1 MAKDLFD
8 QLKQEHK
15 IVQELMEQIME
26 ASESSA
32 SDRKDMFQELRT
44 NLIPHMEG
52 EEKAF
57 YPKLLQHSDSEMIAL
72 EAIEEH
78 KAARALLT
86 QLKDEPKGEKRWLAK
101 FKVFQESLEHHIE
114 EEEDEVF
121 KQAKKV
127 LSESQLSDIATAY
140 EREKAAVMQQAGI

>member
-78 KAARALLT
+78 KAARRPPHSTERRAQGRET
-86 QLKDEPKGEKRWLAK
+86 LAGQVQGVPGK
-101 FKVFQESLEHHIE
+101 PRASH
-114 EEEDEVF
+114 
-121 KQAKKV
+121 
-127 LSESQLSDIATAY
+127 
-140 EREKAAVMQQAGI
+140 RGRGG